1 MAAYLPGREPVK
13 PTEYDNPPLE
23 PRIDGVHVFN
33 GSVAMLGVCVT
44 IVGVFAALKNRPGQI
59 QTLGDNFLAFD
70 ALLFLIS
77 CFLSYT
83 GLRTRSSR
91 RALRC
96 IHAADA
102 VFLTGLAILVVAGL
116 LLAYELI

>member
-1 MAAYLPGREPVK
+1 LNPQNLPPDQDPEIDK
-13 PTEYDNPPLE
+13 PPLE

-44 IVGVFAALKNRPGQI
+44 IVGVFAALRNRPGQA
-59 QTLGDNFLAFD
+59 QTIGDNLLAFD
-70 ALLFLIS
+70 ALLFLVS

-83 GLRTRSSR
+83 GLRSRSSR

-96 IHAADA
+96 IHAADGA
-102 VFLTGLAILVVAGL
+102 FLTGLAILVVAGL

>member
-1 MAAYLPGREPVK
+1 LNPQNQPSDPQSEFDK
-13 PTEYDNPPLE
+13 PPLE

-44 IVGVFAALKNRPGQI
+44 IVGVFAALRNRPGEV
-59 QTLGDNFLAFD
+59 QTLGDNLLAFD
-70 ALLFLIS
+70 ALLFLVS
-77 CFLSYT
+77 CVLSYT

-91 RALRC
+91 RAIRC

-102 VFLTGLAILVVAGL
+102 AFLTGLAILVVAGL